1 MIQKLKL
8 ILNQNSF
15 PYSSSNDRILSKTD
29 TRSKSPSSKKKIN
42 LITEIPFEIILRANS
57 ILPMCKIKITQFDTI
72 LPLQRHEDA
81 KTNFFKVIP
90 RGNDF
95 DITLR
100 IKTRHQ
106 TLFHQRIRLTK
117 TRCTLLPFFI
127 PTKLSIYLP
136 VALFLWP
143 QIRQTQ
149 ENNRRRSGAL
159 PPDPP
164 GIAFITFL
172 PGTRLCRRL
181 LRITATLSSRLIRHP
196 RVRRE
201 FTARIVQHSTW
212 IDPSIRL
219 ESSVLR
225 INCLNPLSVFIGFD
239 NNSFDGLRNPLCVF
253 QK

>member
-42 LITEIPFEIILRANS
+42 LITEIPFEIILHVTIRYCPCAKLKSHNS
-57 ILPMCKIKITQFDTI
+57 TQFFHHK
-72 LPLQRHEDA
+72 REDA

>member
-1 MIQKLKL
+1 M
-8 ILNQNSF
+8 
-15 PYSSSNDRILSKTD
+15 
-29 TRSKSPSSKKKIN
+29 
-42 LITEIPFEIILRANS
+42 
-57 ILPMCKIKITQFDTI
+57 TQFDTI
-72 LPLQRHEDA
+72 LPPQRHEDA

-225 INCLNPLSVFIGFD
+225 INCLNPLSVFIGLD
-239 NNSFDGLRNPLCVF
+239 NNSFDDLRNPLCVF